1 MKDMIECLLMKAQ
14 QKEHREEI
22 TEFMAEAME
31 KAKKDHPEWWAK
43 KKLKMHELVEGPH
56 FNQDYAAMLIGN
68 MINVDGT
75 RGGRW
80 DYQEASKILSTW
92 VTEDHPKYNAC
103 DWWLILN
110 MMSSDYAEIIGQKV
124 EMSVAM
130 AKAYFD
136 GPDEEEGK
144 AWYQFKHKL
153 KKAMAKE
160 E

>member
-1 MKDMIECLLMKAQ
+1 
-14 QKEHREEI
+14 
-22 TEFMAEAME
+22 ME
-31 KAKKDHPEWWAK
+31 KAKKDHPEWWTK

-56 FNQDYAAMLIGN
+56 FNEAYASMLINN
-68 MINVDGT
+68 MVNVDGT
-75 RGGRW
+75 KGGRW
-80 DYQEASKILSTW
+80 DYEEATKILSTW
-92 VTEDHPKYNAC
+92 VTGEHPKYNEY

-110 MMSSDYAEIIGQKV
+110 MMNSDYSDIIGQKP

-130 AKAYFD
+130 TRAYFD

-153 KKAMAKE
+153 KKALTKKE

>member
-1 MKDMIECLLMKAQ
+1 MKDMIECLLKKAQ
-14 QKEHREEI
+14 QKEYQEEI
-22 TEFMAEAME
+22 TEFLAESME
-31 KAKKDHPEWWAK
+31 KAKKSNPEWWVK
-43 KKLKMHELVEGPH
+43 KKLKMHELVDGPH
-56 FNQDYAAMLIGN
+56 FNETYASILINN
-68 MINVDGT
+68 MVNVDGT
-75 RGGRW
+75 KGSRW
-80 DYQEASKILSTW
+80 DYEEASKILSTW
-92 VTEDHPKYNAC
+92 VNEGHPKYNAY

-110 MMSSDYAEIIGQKV
+110 MMSSDYSDIIGTKV

-153 KKAMAKE
+153 KKAIAKE